1 MHGLGWFKMNLFKSN
16 TDIDTQNRYKAE
28 KHFSKAMSRAF
39 KEELNSWITRKSSK
53 LLPFEAVKEK
63 LELWFVKDIGIHS
76 VPLDAIIGSQGRYK
90 SFTRHFLPL
99 EESSRERWKEIEN
112 AISSGK
118 ILPPVELYKV
128 CNAYFV
134 KDGHHRISVAKSRN
148 TSTIDARVFEYNCD
162 VSLDNSTDIYMLAIL
177 ETYHKFLKETGLKKR
192 NPDLHLTRLGGYNII
207 MEHIQ
212 RHAFFLA
219 KNKKREISLEEAAA
233 SWFDNIYTPMAE
245 MIHKNKIMN
254 AFPHRTETDFYIWIV
269 KYKNKM
275 VSENI
280 LKEDAESM
288 VNEYSR
294 KFSNPFRQLIGRAK
308 KFMGIV
314 KY

>member
-1 MHGLGWFKMNLFKSN
+1 
-16 TDIDTQNRYKAE
+16 
-28 KHFSKAMSRAF
+28 
-39 KEELNSWITRKSSK
+39 
-53 LLPFEAVKEK
+53 
-63 LELWFVKDIGIHS
+63 
-76 VPLDAIIGSQGRYK
+76 
-90 SFTRHFLPL
+90 
-99 EESSRERWKEIEN
+99 
-112 AISSGK
+112 
-118 ILPPVELYKV
+118 
-128 CNAYFV
+128 
-134 KDGHHRISVAKSRN
+134 
-148 TSTIDARVFEYNCD
+148 
-162 VSLDNSTDIYMLAIL
+162 
-177 ETYHKFLKETGLKKR
+177 
-192 NPDLHLTRLGGYNII
+192 